1 MLFDKFL
8 SSSSNSSPSRRP
20 LPSLFFPVD
29 SRVFRSLCRLY
40 QKTIPNAI
48 RKRATKPVVAPA
60 MAAVRR
66 ETTSA
71 DGELLSVVGETEVTY
86 IYIYKYHIVKKKKGF
101 FSQSG

>member
-1 MLFDKFL
+1 
-8 SSSSNSSPSRRP
+8 
-20 LPSLFFPVD
+20 
-29 SRVFRSLCRLY
+29 
-40 QKTIPNAI
+40 
-48 RKRATKPVVAPA
+48 